1 MNAGGGHLLPGAGF
15 LGGLQENLQWG
26 EKGLITTNVIISVI
40 TILVIKQS
48 YHHNRHIH
56 ECNTLFIS
64 EGLKENI

>member
-40 TILVIKQS
+40 TILVIS
-48 YHHNRHIH
+48 
-56 ECNTLFIS
+56 
-64 EGLKENI
+64 